1 MTGKF
6 DEMGPL
12 AAAWSR
18 REIGWVVTVTVR
30 VAHKYLLWSDLGHM
44 VRIGMIARR
53 VEHSAAIGAGRRF
66 PFVPWHM
73 CAWEGAWNGA

>member
-12 AAAWSR
+12 AVAWNR
-18 REIGWVVTVTVR
+18 REIGWVVTVKIR

-44 VRIGMIARR
+44 VRIGKVA
-53 VEHSAAIGAGRRF
+53 
-66 PFVPWHM
+66 
-73 CAWEGAWNGA
+73 